1 MLHSFYLI
9 FQNKKNILSH
19 YSLLICNLFFESGR
33 KQYKKQFIPCL
44 DYDYGYFR
52 MPFDH
57 RPSFNSNDDK
67 SNVGIPGLWIYEISQ
82 LPDIPYIRKPKRKVK
97 FCGKSYAKPSS
108 VAVFS
113 ASAKQISIECPGLV
127 TKDQNWGGRS
137 YEENLQVKLIGSSF
151 NKTIDN
157 SDIDFDIYSAK
168 LTFDAP
174 EFWGVNEVVGMSV
187 TAEELEQKIEATLSF
202 TQDQHS
208 RPLEVSTVEGS
219 GILQV
224 SWPEATINET
234 INLLYTE
241 YAYNGM
247 LIFKPRFFDNE
258 KFVPF
263 SYVLRELE

>member
-1 MLHSFYLI
+1 
-9 FQNKKNILSH
+9 
-19 YSLLICNLFFESGR
+19 
-33 KQYKKQFIPCL
+33 
-44 DYDYGYFR
+44 

-97 FCGKSYAKPSS
+97 LCGKSYAKPSS

-247 LIFKPRFFDNE
+247 LIFKPRFFDNKNLSHFLMFYASWSKDSASLRIDSFNKRLLFLYSIVKPCRADLGFLSNGE
-258 KFVPF
+258 VADFQKFF
-263 SYVLRELE
+263 CKCRRK